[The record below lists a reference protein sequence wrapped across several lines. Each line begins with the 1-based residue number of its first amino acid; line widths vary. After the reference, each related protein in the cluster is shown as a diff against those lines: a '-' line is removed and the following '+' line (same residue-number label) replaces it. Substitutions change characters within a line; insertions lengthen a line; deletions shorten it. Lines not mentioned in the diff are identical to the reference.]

1 MATYKVATD
10 RLAGYEVGDTIS
22 AKDVSESTLAKLV
35 ASGAVVK
42 QTQSK
47 KTETISEEE

>member
-10 RLAGYEVGDTIS
+10 RLAGHEVGDTIS
-22 AKDVSESTLAKLV
+22 DKDVSESTLAKLV

-47 KTETISEEE
+47 KTETPEEEK